1 MLTKKVRK
9 YMVFYDLIEDSRK
22 NMVFYDFIEDSR
34 KNLVFYDFIEDTNHI
49 FLCCQPSLTRLP
61 RLLVSDIGITRKY
74 NL

>member
-1 MLTKKVRK
+1 
-9 YMVFYDLIEDSRK
+9 
-22 NMVFYDFIEDSR
+22 MVFYDFIEDSR